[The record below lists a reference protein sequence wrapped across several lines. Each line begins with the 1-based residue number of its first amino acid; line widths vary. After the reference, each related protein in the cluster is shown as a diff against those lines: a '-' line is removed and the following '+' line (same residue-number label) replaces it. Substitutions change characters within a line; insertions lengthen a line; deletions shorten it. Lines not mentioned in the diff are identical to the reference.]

1 MCDENRGQAQFA
13 LNLTD
18 LFAQVLANPR
28 VEGRQRLIQQQQ
40 AWPGHQGAGEG
51 HALALTARQLVR
63 VTRGKV
69 IELHQFEH
77 FCDAFAAVI
86 GIDLLHAQAEG
97 DVLFHGHIGEQCIAL
112 EHHADPAFLRAH
124 RHDIGTIEQDFAA
137 IHRSQAGDAAQ
148 QGGFAATGRAE
159 QGDELTFLDFA
170 IDVAEHCGAGEAF
183 LKMLD
188 ADIAHSLLSLFKIL
202 AIQVRTS
209 TKKK

>member
-13 LNLTD
+13 LDLTD
-18 LFAQVLANPR
+18 LFAQVLANAR
-28 VEGRQRLIQQQQ
+28 IQRRQRFVQQQQ
-40 AWPGHQGAGEG
+40 AWPGHQRAGEG
-51 HALALTARQLVR
+51 DALALATGQLMWIACGEVLQ
-63 VTRGKV
+63 
-69 IELHQFEH
+69 LHQFQY
-77 FCDAFAAVI
+77 FGDAFLAVI
-86 GIDLLHAQAEG
+86 GIDLLHAQTKG
-97 DVLFHGHIGEQCIAL
+97 DVLLHGHVGEQRIAL

-170 IDVAEHCGAGEAF
+170 IDIAEHRGAREAF